1 MTKHFLLVYERPRTR
16 LVRMVEF
23 ADRGA
28 ALEARFAAER
38 EHRGNPDIEV
48 VVLSA
53 ASEQVLRQT
62 HARYF
67 QRDGQ
72 LMKNLLR
79 LAETQV
85 RPAS

>member
-1 MTKHFLLVYERPRTR
+1 VTKSFLLIYERPKTR
-16 LVRMVEF
+16 LLRMVEF

-28 ALEARFAAER
+28 ALDARFAAER
-38 EHRGNPDIEV
+38 EFRGNPDIEV

-53 ASEQVLRQT
+53 ESEQEIRQS

-79 LAETQV
+79 LAEAQV
-85 RPAS
+85 RPAL